1 MTHQGVSVQ
10 IECQAARGSP
20 QAACGSNLRG
30 RHFMRKILVL
40 ALIALAL
47 AGGVAAGTSL
57 LSPRPAHADC
67 NTCS

>member
-1 MTHQGVSVQ
+1 
-10 IECQAARGSP
+10 
-20 QAACGSNLRG
+20 
-30 RHFMRKILVL
+30 MRKILVL